1 MIQTK
6 LIAKLKWRYDSSKTS
21 VKASLLLIGSLAL
34 SPASL
39 GGADDTPAVDWG
51 RDLYMS
57 FCVSCHG
64 WTGKGDGPAG
74 PALTTP
80 PADLTRLS
88 ARNGGKFPRTKIQRY
103 LEGELPVTAHGSREM
118 PIWGKVFRRESTGAE
133 TRMQFFA
140 LTEYLES
147 IQAEPKP

>member
-1 MIQTK
+1 MPRTK
-6 LIAKLKWRYDSSKTS
+6 LNPKHNRRHSPGKIGISTA
-21 VKASLLLIGSLAL
+21 LITAL
-34 SPASL
+34 SLTLSTTAF

-64 WTGKGDGPAG
+64 WTGKSDGPAG
-74 PALTTP
+74 AALKTHPANLT
-80 PADLTRLS
+80 LLS
-88 ARNGGKFPRTKIQRY
+88 ARNGGKFPRTKILRY

-140 LTEYLES
+140 LAEFLES
-147 IQAEPKP
+147 IQAEPE